1 MELGETAHG
10 LRALNDRNR
19 PENTTMR
26 SMKTTCYGLL
36 LTLLPSLALAQNA
49 PTPRDATA
57 PKNSED
63 AKAPRDTK
71 APGGRLLLKDFTP
84 RSMLR
89 VPQNPVARARFA
101 VIDFHGHLS
110 RAEPQRTIRVM
121 DACNVR
127 MVVNFD
133 GGSGPNLERQKE
145 RFGEHPGRFVHF
157 ARLRWRTIDDED
169 FSAKAARQLED
180 DVRAGAR
187 GLKISKALGLYVRD
201 RSGKLIAVNDPRLES
216 VWAKCGE
223 LGIPVVIH
231 TADPDAFFLPVDA
244 ENEQYGALVRKPAW
258 SFHGRDFPSKDTL
271 LAQRNDI
278 IARHPRTT
286 FVGLHMANRTENL
299 AEVTALLEKHPNLH
313 VEFGARVNEL
323 GRQPYTAR
331 KFFLQHQDRILFGL
345 DRNPPSAYHYRVY
358 FRFLETWD
366 EHFDYDR
373 RPGLGRW
380 KIYGIG
386 LPDGVLEKVYYRNA
400 LKLLKLEKL
409 PFP

>member
-1 MELGETAHG
+1 MSSLKTPVCC
-10 LRALNDRNR
+10 LVLALL
-19 PENTTMR
+19 P
-26 SMKTTCYGLL
+26 SPAFAQGAKTPKDAAAPTDGLL
-36 LTLLPSLALAQNA
+36 L
-49 PTPRDATA
+49 
-57 PKNSED
+57 KNF
-63 AKAPRDTK
+63 A
-71 APGGRLLLKDFTP
+71 P

-89 VPQNPVARARFA
+89 VAENPVARARFP
-101 VIDFHGHLS
+101 VIDFHAHLS
-110 RAEPQRTIRVM
+110 RAEPERLNRVM
-121 DACNVR
+121 NACNVR

-133 GGSGPNLERQKE
+133 GGSGERLERQKK
-145 RFGEHPGRFVHF
+145 RFGEHASRIVHF
-157 ARLRWRTIDDED
+157 ARIPWWTIDDED
-169 FSAKAARQLED
+169 FSEKATRQLEA

-201 RSGKLIAVNDPRLES
+201 KNSKLVAVNDPRLDA

-223 LGIPVVIH
+223 LDIPVVIH

-244 ENEQYGALVRKPAW
+244 KNEQYGALTRKPQW

-278 IARHPRTT
+278 IERHPRTT

-299 AEVTALLEKHPNLH
+299 AEVTALLEKYPNLH

-366 EHFDYDR
+366 EHFDYDG

-386 LPDGVLEKVYYRNA
+386 LPDVVLEKVYYKNA
-400 LKLLKLEKL
+400 LKLLKLQKL
-409 PFP
+409 PSS

>member
-1 MELGETAHG
+1 MH
-10 LRALNDRNR
+10 
-19 PENTTMR
+19 PMR
-26 SMKTTCYGLL
+26 KFSARVVLVV
-36 LTLLPSLALAQNA
+36 LPSLGIAQEV
-49 PTPRDATA
+49 P
-57 PKNSED
+57 
-63 AKAPRDTK
+63 
-71 APGGRLLLKDFTP
+71 PGRPSAGPGDQLLLKDFTP
-84 RSMLR
+84 KSMLR
-89 VPQNPVARARFA
+89 VDENPVARARFP

-110 RAEPQRTIRVM
+110 RGDPERMIRVM

-127 MVVNFD
+127 MIVDFD
-133 GGSGPNLERQKE
+133 GGFGERFERQKG
-145 RFGEHPGRFVHF
+145 RFEKHAGRFVHF
-157 ARLRWRTIDDED
+157 ARLEWRTIDDED
-169 FSAKAARQLED
+169 FSRKAPRQLEA

-201 RSGKLIAVNDPRLES
+201 RAGKLVAVNDSRLDP

-231 TADPDAFFLPVDA
+231 TADPDAFFLPIDGT
-244 ENEQYGALVRKPAW
+244 NEQYGALVRKPNW

-278 IARHPRTT
+278 IERHPQTI

-299 AEVTALLEKHPNLH
+299 AEVAALLEKYPNVY

-331 KFFLQHQDRILFGL
+331 KFFVKHQDRILFGL
-345 DRNPPSAYHYRVY
+345 DRNPPGAYHYRVY

-386 LPDGVLEKVYYRNA
+386 LPDEVLEKVYYKNA
-400 LKLLKLEKL
+400 LRILKLDESRK
-409 PFP
+409 P

>member
-1 MELGETAHG
+1 MK
-10 LRALNDRNR
+10 LRCCITVVLVPIVA
-19 PENTTMR
+19 
-26 SMKTTCYGLL
+26 S
-36 LTLLPSLALAQNA
+36 AQE
-49 PTPRDATA
+49 
-57 PKNSED
+57 PK
-63 AKAPRDTK
+63 
-71 APGGRLLLKDFTP
+71 PGAGDLLLKDFAP
-84 RSMLR
+84 KSMLR
-89 VPQNPVARARFA
+89 IEEHPVARARFP

-110 RAEPQRTIRVM
+110 RARPDQAIRVM
-121 DACNVR
+121 DGCNVR

-133 GGSGPNLERQKE
+133 GGFGDRFEEQKK
-145 RFGEHPGRFVHF
+145 RFAKYPGRFVHF
-157 ARLRWRTIDDED
+157 ARLAWRTIDDPD
-169 FSAKAARQLED
+169 FSEKAARQLEV
-180 DVRAGAR
+180 DVKAGAR

-201 RSGKLIAVNDPRLES
+201 KAGKLIAVNDPRLDP

-231 TADPDAFFLPVDA
+231 TADPDAFFLPVDGK
-244 ENEQYGALVRKPAW
+244 NEQYGALVRRPLW

-271 LAQRNDI
+271 LEQRNDI
-278 IARHPRTT
+278 IARHSKTV

-299 AEVTALLEKHPNLH
+299 SEVAALLDGYPNLY

-331 KFFLQHQDRILFGL
+331 KFFLQYQDRILFGL

-386 LPDGVLEKVYYRNA
+386 LPDDVLEKVYYRNA
-400 LKLLKLEKL
+400 VKLLKLKE
-409 PFP
+409 